1 MDVRVIRMGMEIK
14 IAFKYGAKWYG
25 VSTKVADVLDN
36 ECAIMADILK
46 RQDGKLVLFPK
57 GDIKIICPLSDG
69 RSVTYKVS
77 DYTVDMKTGK
87 YYKFLLEEDG
97 KVENR
102 RDNVRIKVE
111 MPYEVILTET
121 KEIFT
126 GITKDISNGGIALL
140 VTKDEGEKFLD
151 GIAIKGVFKYGE
163 KENEQKYVF
172 SGTVARSFYDS
183 IERKT
188 VIGVQFDREYEEIR
202 SLIITIQREQLRKK
216 RK

>member
-1 MDVRVIRMGMEIK
+1 MDIRVIRMGMEIK
-14 IAFKYGAKWYG
+14 VAFKYGAKWYG
-25 VSTKVADVLDN
+25 VTTKVADVLDD

-77 DYTVDMKTGK
+77 DYTVDIKTGK
-87 YYKFLLEEDG
+87 YYKFSLVEEG
-97 KVENR
+97 KIQNR
-102 RDNVRIKVE
+102 RDNVRIKIE
-111 MPYEVILTET
+111 MPYNVTLIET
-121 KEIFT
+121 KETFR

-140 VTKDEGEKFLD
+140 VTKDEGEKFSD
-151 GIAIKGVFKYGE
+151 GIALKGNFQYGE
-163 KENEQKYVF
+163 NKQLYTF
-172 SGTVARSFYDS
+172 SGKVARSFYDS

-188 VIGVQFDREYEEIR
+188 VIGVQFDRESEEIR
-202 SLIITIQREQLRKK
+202 SLIITIQREQLRNK

>member
-1 MDVRVIRMGMEIK
+1 MDIRVIRMGMEIK

-25 VSTKVADVLDN
+25 VTTKVADVLDT

-57 GDIKIICPLSDG
+57 GEIKIICPLSDG
-69 RSVTYKVS
+69 RSVTYKVA

-87 YYKFLLEEDG
+87 YYKFLLQEEG
-97 KVENR
+97 KIENR

-111 MPYEVILTET
+111 MPYSVAIIET
-121 KEIFT
+121 KEVFT

-151 GIAIKGVFKYGE
+151 GTDIKGNFKYGE
-163 KENEQKYVF
+163 DEHIYTF
-172 SGTVARSFYDS
+172 SGKVARSFYDS

-202 SLIITIQREQLRKK
+202 SLIITIQREQLRNK

>member
-1 MDVRVIRMGMEIK
+1 MDIRVMRIGMDIK
-14 IAFKYGAKWYG
+14 IAFHYGEKWYG
-25 VSTKVADVLDN
+25 VTTKVADVLDD
-36 ECAIMADILK
+36 ECAIMADVIK

-57 GDIKIICPLSDG
+57 GDIKIICPLADG
-69 RSVTYKVS
+69 RNVTYKVS

-87 YYKFLLEEDG
+87 YYKFSLVEEG
-97 KVENR
+97 KIQNR

-111 MPYEVILTET
+111 MPYNVTITET

-140 VTKDEGEKFLD
+140 VTKAEGEKFSD
-151 GIAIKGVFKYGE
+151 GLELKGNFTYGE
-163 KENEQKYVF
+163 NKQLYTFCGK
-172 SGTVARSFYDS
+172 VARSFYDS

-188 VIGVQFDREYEEIR
+188 VIGIQFDREYEEIR
-202 SLIITIQREQLRKK
+202 SLIITIQREQLRNK